1 MKVYATQLENAKQY
15 ATHYTMQYAHEYATW
30 NDAT

>member
-1 MKVYATQLENAKQY
+1 MQVYAPQNAKQY

>member
-1 MKVYATQLENAKQY
+1 MKVYATQNAKQY
-15 ATHYTMQYAHEYATW
+15 ATTHYTMQYAHEYATW